1 MAKKKLTEH
10 GLSVVEAERRKRRVT
25 LFIFIALAAAT
36 IIAYELIRHNGFV
49 GYDDNEY
56 IVKNQ
61 HVAGGITQQ
70 SVTWAFTKPY
80 ASNWHPLTWISH
92 MLDCQVFGL
101 NPLGHHLVSVA
112 FHIVNALLLF
122 WILKRIS
129 GSIWAS
135 AFVAA
140 VFAVHPV
147 QVESVAWASERKTV
161 LSGLFWLLTMAAYVR
176 YTRQPA
182 FGRYILVLLVF
193 SLCIMT
199 KPIVVTLPLVLLLL
213 DYWPLKR
220 IGGRRTED
228 GRREEEGQKT
238 SLKWL
243 IIEKI
248 PLLAMSAFLSVMTF
262 VSQKSGGAMST
273 TEHMPLDYRIAN
285 TFLSYI
291 KYIGKM
297 IWPSGLAVYHP
308 HPRTSFSDAAVVI
321 CTLLFVLI
329 TIFSIYMGRRKR
341 YISVGWLWYVGTL
354 VPMIGLV
361 QVGAQAIACRYMYL
375 SMVGLLIIVAWAVK
389 DLVESRFHLKVIAA
403 VSAISV
409 LSVFIIL
416 TRMQVGHWQNTI
428 TLFEHTLNVTKDNAA
443 AEHNYGHA
451 LSEAGLLDEAAI
463 HLNRAV
469 QLVPEF
475 VEARNNLGK
484 LYLKQG
490 KISEAIDCFTELA
503 KRKDAPAEVHYSLA
517 SALLM
522 QKRYDEAISQL
533 SIVLELDPS
542 NAHAPSAMAVAL
554 MSAGRTDEA
563 IACFNKYLRL
573 NENSTE
579 LHYNLAVALTMQKKY
594 DEAIRHFTRV
604 TELDPNNAGALNG
617 LARTLDNL
625 AVSYADAG
633 RFDDAK
639 AAAEKAMNIAR
650 KAGLAHLAR
659 EIDDRL
665 QLYKKGLPYQGK

>member
-10 GLSVVEAERRKRRVT
+10 GLSVAGVERRKKRVT
-25 LFIFIALAAAT
+25 LFIYIALAAAT
-36 IIAYELIRHNGFV
+36 VIAYEPIRHNGFV
-49 GYDDNEY
+49 GYDDNDY
-56 IVKNQ
+56 IVKNP
-61 HVAGGITQQ
+61 HITGGITQQ
-70 SVTWAFTKPY
+70 SITWAFTKPY

-92 MLDCQVFGL
+92 ILDCRIFGL
-101 NPLGHHLVSVA
+101 NPLGHHFVSLL
-112 FHIVNALLLF
+112 FHITNSLLLF
-122 WILKRIS
+122 WILQNIT
-129 GSIWAS
+129 GTIWAS

-161 LSGLFWLLTMAAYVR
+161 LSGLFWLLTIAAYVR
-176 YTRQPA
+176 YTRRPA

-193 SLCIMT
+193 GLCIMT

-213 DYWPLKR
+213 DYWPLER
-220 IGGRRTED
+220 IGEQRTED
-228 GRREEEGQKT
+228 RRREEEGQKT

-262 VSQKSGGAMST
+262 VSQKSGGAVLT
-273 TEHMPLDYRIAN
+273 TKNIPLDQRIAN
-285 TFLSYI
+285 VFLSYI
-291 KYIGKM
+291 TYIGKM

-308 HPRTSFSDAAVVI
+308 HPRTGFSDTAVVI
-321 CTLLFVLI
+321 CELLFVLI
-329 TIFSIYMGRRKR
+329 AVFSIYMGRRKK
-341 YISVGWLWYVGTL
+341 YVTIGWLWYVGTL

-361 QVGAQAIACRYMYL
+361 QVGAQAIAYRYMYL
-375 SMVGLLIIVAWAVK
+375 SMLGLLIIVAWAVK
-389 DLVESRFHLKVIAA
+389 DLVANRFRWKVVAA
-403 VSAISV
+403 VSAIVV
-409 LSVFIIL
+409 LSAFVIL
-416 TRMQVGHWQNTI
+416 TRMQVRHWQNTI

-443 AEHNYGHA
+443 AEHNCGYA
-451 LSEAGLLDEAAI
+451 LSEAGRFDEAAI

-490 KISEAIDCFTELA
+490 KINEAIECFTELA
-503 KRKDAPAEVHYSLA
+503 KREDAPAEVYYSLA

-522 QKRYDEAISQL
+522 QKRYDEAIKQL
-533 SIVLELDPS
+533 AIALELDPDY
-542 NAHAPSAMAVAL
+542 AHAPSAMAVAL
-554 MSAGRTDEA
+554 MSAGRADEA
-563 IACFNKYLRL
+563 MACFNKYLRI
-573 NENSTE
+573 NDNSTE
-579 LHYNLAVALTMQKKY
+579 LHYNLAVALVMQKKY

-617 LARTLDNL
+617 LARTLDAL
-625 AVSYADAG
+625 AITYAEAG
-633 RFDDAK
+633 KFDDAK
-639 AAAEKAMNIAR
+639 VTAEKALNIA
-650 KAGLAHLAR
+650 KTAGQGQLAR
-659 EIDDRL
+659 EIEGRL

>member
-10 GLSVVEAERRKRRVT
+10 GLSVAGAERRKKRVT
-25 LFIFIALAAAT
+25 LFIYIVLAAAAV
-36 IIAYELIRHNGFV
+36 IAYEPVRHNGFV

-56 IVKNQ
+56 IVKNP
-61 HVAGGITQQ
+61 HITGGITQQ
-70 SVTWAFTKPY
+70 SITWAFTKPY

-92 MLDCQVFGL
+92 ILDCQVFGL
-101 NPLGHHLVSVA
+101 NPLGHHLVSVL
-112 FHIVNALLLF
+112 FHIANTLLLF
-122 WILKRIS
+122 WILTNIT
-129 GSIWAS
+129 GTFWAS

-147 QVESVAWASERKTV
+147 QVESVAWVSEQKTM
-161 LSGLFWLLTMAAYVR
+161 LSGLFWLLTIAAYVR
-176 YTRQPA
+176 YTRRPA

-193 SLCIMT
+193 GLCIMT

-213 DYWPLKR
+213 DYWPLER
-220 IGGRRTED
+220 IGEQRTED
-228 GRREEEGQKT
+228 RRREEERQRA

-248 PLLAMSAFLSVMTF
+248 PLLAMSAFLCVMTF
-262 VSQKSGGAMST
+262 VSQESGGAVLT
-273 TEHMPLDYRIAN
+273 TKNIPLDQRIAN
-285 TFLSYI
+285 VFLSYI
-291 KYIGKM
+291 TYIGKM

-308 HPRTSFSDAAVVI
+308 HPRTSFSDTAVVI
-321 CTLLFVLI
+321 CALLFVLI
-329 TIFSIYMGRRKR
+329 TVFSIYMGCRKK
-341 YISVGWLWYVGTL
+341 YVIVGWLWYVGTL

-361 QVGAQAIACRYMYL
+361 QVGAQAIAYRYMYL
-375 SMVGLLIIVAWAVK
+375 SMLGLLIIIAWAVK
-389 DLVESRFHLKVIAA
+389 DLAANRFRWKVVAA
-403 VSAISV
+403 VSAIV
-409 LSVFIIL
+409 MLSAFVIL
-416 TRMQVGHWQNTI
+416 TRMQVRHWQNTI

-443 AEHNYGHA
+443 AEHNYGYA
-451 LSEAGLLDEAAI
+451 LFEAGRLDEAAI

-490 KISEAIDCFTELA
+490 KINEAIECFTELA

-522 QKRYDEAISQL
+522 QKRYDEAIKHL
-533 SIVLELDPS
+533 AIVLELDPDF
-542 NAHAPSAMAVAL
+542 AHAPSAMAVAL
-554 MSAGRTDEA
+554 MSAGRADEA

-573 NENSTE
+573 NENSAE
-579 LHYNLAVALTMQKKY
+579 LHYNLAVALVMQKKY
-594 DEAIRHFTRV
+594 DEAIKHFTRV

-617 LARTLDNL
+617 LARMLDTL
-625 AVSYADAG
+625 AVTYAEAG
-633 RFDDAK
+633 KFDDARIT
-639 AAAEKAMNIAR
+639 AEKALNIA
-650 KAGLAHLAR
+650 KTAGLAELAR
-659 EIDDRL
+659 EIESRL

>member
-10 GLSVVEAERRKRRVT
+10 GLSVVEVSRRKKRVT
-25 LFIFIALAAAT
+25 LLIYIALAAAT
-36 IIAYELIRHNGFV
+36 VIAYEPIRHNGFV
-49 GYDDNEY
+49 GYDDTDY
-56 IVKNQ
+56 IVKNP
-61 HVAGGITQQ
+61 HITGGITHQ
-70 SVTWAFTKPY
+70 SIIWAFTKPY

-92 MLDCQVFGL
+92 ILDYQLFGL

-112 FHIVNALLLF
+112 FHIVNALLVF
-122 WILKRIS
+122 WIFTNLT

-147 QVESVAWASERKTV
+147 QVESVAWAAERKTV

-193 SLCIMT
+193 GLCIMT

-213 DYWPLKR
+213 DYWPLER
-220 IGGRRTED
+220 VRW
-228 GRREEEGQKT
+228 GQSVGAASK
-238 SLKWL
+238 SAKWL
-243 IIEKI
+243 IAEKI

-273 TEHMPLDYRIAN
+273 TENMPLDYRIAN

-297 IWPSGLAVYHP
+297 IWPSKLAVYHP
-308 HPRTSFSDAAVVI
+308 HPRTGFSDTAVVI
-321 CTLLFVLI
+321 CALLFVLI
-329 TIFSIYMGRRKR
+329 TVFSIYIGRRKR
-341 YISVGWLWYVGTL
+341 YVTIGWLWYVGTL

-361 QVGAQAIACRYMYL
+361 QVGAQAIAYRYMYL
-375 SMVGLLIIVAWAVK
+375 SMLGLLIIVAWAVK
-389 DLVESRFHLKVIAA
+389 DLVANRFRWKVVAA
-403 VSAISV
+403 VSAIVV
-409 LSVFIIL
+409 LSAFVIL
-416 TRMQVGHWQNTI
+416 TRMQVRYWQNTI

-443 AEHNYGHA
+443 AEHNYGYA
-451 LSEAGLLDEAAI
+451 LSEAGRLDEAAI
-463 HLNRAV
+463 HLNRAI

-490 KISEAIDCFTELA
+490 KINEAIDCFTELA
-503 KRKDAPAEVHYSLA
+503 NRKDAPAEVHYRLA

-522 QKRYDEAISQL
+522 QKRYDEAIKQL
-533 SIVLELDPS
+533 ARVLELDPDY
-542 NAHAPSAMAVAL
+542 AHAPSAMAVAL
-554 MSAGRTDEA
+554 MSAGRSDEA

-579 LHYNLAVALTMQKKY
+579 LHYNLAVALVMQKKY

-617 LARTLDNL
+617 LARVLDTL
-625 AVSYADAG
+625 AITYAEAG
-633 RFDDAK
+633 KFDDAK
-639 AAAEKAMNIAR
+639 ITAEKALNIAKTAR
-650 KAGLAHLAR
+650 QAQLAR
-659 EIDDRL
+659 EIEERL

>member
-10 GLSVVEAERRKRRVT
+10 GLSVVEVERSKKRVT
-25 LFIFIALAAAT
+25 LFIYIVLAAVT
-36 IIAYELIRHNGFV
+36 VVAYEPIRHNGFV

-56 IVKNQ
+56 IVKNP
-61 HVAGGITQQ
+61 HITGGITQQ
-70 SVTWAFTKPY
+70 SLTWAFTKPY

-92 MLDCQVFGL
+92 ILDCQVFGL
-101 NPLGHHLVSVA
+101 NPLGHHLVSVL
-112 FHIVNALLLF
+112 FHTANALLLF
-122 WILKRIS
+122 WILKNIT
-129 GSIWAS
+129 GTIWTS

-147 QVESVAWASERKTV
+147 QVESVAWAAERKTV

-193 SLCIMT
+193 GLCIMT

-213 DYWPLKR
+213 DYWPLER
-220 IGGRRTED
+220 VRW
-228 GRREEEGQKT
+228 GQYVGAASK
-238 SLKWL
+238 SAKWL
-243 IIEKI
+243 IVEKI

-273 TEHMPLDYRIAN
+273 AENMPLDYRIAN
-285 TFLSYI
+285 VFLSYI
-291 KYIGKM
+291 RYIGKM

-308 HPRTSFSDAAVVI
+308 HPRTGFSDIAVVT
-321 CTLLFVLI
+321 CALLFVLI
-329 TIFSIYMGRRKR
+329 TFFSIYMGRRKK
-341 YISVGWLWYVGTL
+341 YVAVGWLWYVGTL

-361 QVGAQAIACRYMYL
+361 QVGAQAIAYRYMYL
-375 SMVGLLIIVAWAVK
+375 SMLGLLIIVAWAVK
-389 DLVESRFHLKVIAA
+389 DLVANRFRRKVVAA
-403 VSAISV
+403 VSAIVV
-409 LSVFIIL
+409 LSAFVIL
-416 TRMQVGHWQNTI
+416 TQMQVGHWQNTI

-443 AEHNYGHA
+443 AEHNYGYA
-451 LSEAGLLDEAAI
+451 LSEAGRLDEATI

-490 KISEAIDCFTELA
+490 KINEAIDCFTELA

-522 QKRYDEAISQL
+522 QKRYDEAIKQL
-533 SIVLELDPS
+533 AIVLELDPDY
-542 NAHAPSAMAVAL
+542 AHAHSAMAVAL

-573 NENSTE
+573 NENSVE
-579 LHYNLAVALTMQKKY
+579 LHYNLAVALVMQKKY

-617 LARTLDNL
+617 LARTLDTL
-625 AVSYADAG
+625 AVTYADAG
-633 RFDDAK
+633 KFDDAK
-639 AAAEKAMNIAR
+639 ITAEKALNIA
-650 KAGLAHLAR
+650 KTAGLADLAR
-659 EIDDRL
+659 EIDSRL
-665 QLYKKGLPYQGK
+665 QLYKKGLPYRSK